1 MINKVSCCNINS
13 NQRSHQNVNK
23 NVIPTTTTTK
33 GQTSFG
39 SMREIDNAS
48 NLSKIVAGIKSLFNS
63 ANNEAS
69 VIKEITS
76 ALQGGGITAISMDKN
91 GVRDFS
97 RGSQLL
103 RMIPATDKTAT
114 KLTLGVPDEKTG
126 EIAKGKEI
134 EAKYAPGSYLASI
147 FGELEEKLKGLF
159 PKNWN

>member
-1 MINKVSCCNINS
+1 MINKVSCCNVNTNQYIN
-13 NQRSHQNVNK
+13 Q

-39 SMREIDNAS
+39 SMREINNTN
-48 NLSKIVAGIKSLFNS
+48 NLSKFVAGFKSLFNS
-63 ANNEAS
+63 VNNEAS
-69 VIKEITS
+69 VIKEITGT
-76 ALQGGGITAISMDKN
+76 LQSGGIKAISMDKN

-97 RGSQLL
+97 RGNELL
-103 RMIPATDKTAT
+103 KMTPATDKTAT
-114 KLTLGVPDEKTG
+114 KLVFGIPDETTG